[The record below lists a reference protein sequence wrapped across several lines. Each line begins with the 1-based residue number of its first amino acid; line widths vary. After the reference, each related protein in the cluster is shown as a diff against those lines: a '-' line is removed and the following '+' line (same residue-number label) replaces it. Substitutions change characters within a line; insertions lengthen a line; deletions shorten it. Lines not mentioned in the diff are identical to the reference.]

1 MATSTHDQVSDL
13 RFRGCDG
20 GLIQKHRSMITSLHQ
35 PRRFFVAAVISAVI
49 LIVWSLGLDA
59 VSVFWASIMDFW
71 QTRLGLEG
79 QVSMIHYRMGDSIR
93 FSVPYL
99 YFHAGIPSND
109 LWWAGTILTALL
121 ILASMLLPHKLL
133 PISFMLRIVA
143 FFQGCAQVF
152 FVTWPYEFPYRGSG
166 YIHGTMIACLMLI
179 SLVPVLLG
187 FTYFLFDFKLHR
199 KVGLAV
205 LTMCHMVVMVPMQ
218 YVLHAYLLHN
228 FSLLFLPLL
237 FFVFGLPLNTLI
249 VIAFYSWGFSWKDHL
264 RTDDRMP
271 AAPVPT
277 DEPSEPA
284 PTEPPLGPVPV
295 RGDAA

>member
-1 MATSTHDQVSDL
+1 MATTRPDQLTDL

-20 GLIQKHRSMITSLHQ
+20 GMIQKHRSMITSLHQ
-35 PRRFFVAAVISAVI
+35 PRRFFIASLIAAFI

-59 VSVFWASIMDFW
+59 VSVFWASVMDFW
-71 QTRLGLEG
+71 QTRLGIEG
-79 QVSMIHYRMGDSIR
+79 QVSMIHYRLGGLIR

-109 LWWAGTILTALL
+109 LWWGGTILTALL
-121 ILASMLLPHKLL
+121 ILVSMLLPHRLL
-133 PISFMLRIVA
+133 PIAFTMRILA

-152 FVTWPYEFPYRGSG
+152 FVTWPYEFPYRGGG

-199 KVGLAV
+199 KLGLAV
-205 LTMCHMVVMVPMQ
+205 LTMCHLVVMVPLQ
-218 YVLHAYLLHN
+218 YVLHAYLLSQ

-264 RTDDRMP
+264 RADDRLP
-271 AAPVPT
+271 AAPRTPNR
-277 DEPSEPA
+277 PA
-284 PTEPPLGPVPV
+284 PTRPPIAPVPNE
-295 RGDAA
+295 GDAA